1 MIESMACGTPVIASR
16 WGAVPEVIEHGRS
29 GIVVDDYREMAGAL
43 DAADRLEPLECRR
56 SVEEH
61 FSAERMVSDYLA
73 AYEAVLA
80 RAPA

>member
-1 MIESMACGTPVIASR
+1 VIATR

-43 DAADRLEPLECRR
+43 AAADELEPSECRR

-61 FSAERMVSDYLA
+61 FSAERMVADYEA
-73 AYEAVLA
+73 AYETVLA
-80 RAPA
+80 RTPV